1 MQIVLS
7 IYTGRIASPILLRK
21 LSHYSRKNRLYLAA
35 QELGRVHR
43 TIYLLRWIS
52 DLSLRSGVTAGT
64 NSVEGYHALTK
75 WLDFGVEGMIQE
87 NDPDEQQKRIRYL
100 GLLASSLIYWNVV
113 EISRAIGELVNQG
126 YPVNKADLA
135 YLSPYLTRHIKRF
148 GDYTIHPELAPG
160 PIPHELSLTRKSP
173 GRSLSTILSSF

>member
-1 MQIVLS
+1 
-7 IYTGRIASPILLRK
+7 
-21 LSHYSRKNRLYLAA
+21 
-35 QELGRVHR
+35 
-43 TIYLLRWIS
+43 
-52 DLSLRSGVTAGT
+52 
-64 NSVEGYHALTK
+64 VEGYHALTK

-148 GDYTIHPELAPG
+148 GDYTIHTELAPG
-160 PIPHELSLTRKSP
+160 PISPRVIAHAQESRSGGSAGTSLCRGGHSAVSLIFNEQQAMSVFARIVELIPEK
-173 GRSLSTILSSF
+173 